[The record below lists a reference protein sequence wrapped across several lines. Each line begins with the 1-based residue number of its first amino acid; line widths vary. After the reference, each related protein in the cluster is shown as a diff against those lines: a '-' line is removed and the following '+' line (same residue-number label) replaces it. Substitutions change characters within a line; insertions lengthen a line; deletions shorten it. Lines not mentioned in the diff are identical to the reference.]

1 MEWAI
6 VLMMLLIVVALGAIK
21 LADDGVGFP
30 FRRRPQLFT
39 PVEQSFL
46 QLIEQAVGNEFRII
60 CRVRLS
66 DLLLVSQKASRKQ
79 ASQALSKASGKYLDF
94 VLVDKQDMSP
104 ILAIDLVNDQGKEG
118 YKVQRDWFITGA
130 LDAAGVPHA
139 RIKVKAGYKVE
150 DVRECIENKL
160 IIYRRRQQKL
170 AQMPVHNPVRPT
182 RPTRPLRSSRA
193 AA

>member
-39 PVEQSFL
+39 PVEKNFL
-46 QLIEQAVGNEFRII
+46 QLIEQAVGSEFRII

-66 DLLLVSQKASRKQ
+66 DLLLVNQKASRKQ
-79 ASQALSKASGKYLDF
+79 ASQALSKAAGKYLDF
-94 VLVDKQDMSP
+94 VLVDKEDMSP

-139 RIKVKAGYKVE
+139 RIKVKSGYKIE

-160 IIYRRRQQKL
+160 VSYRRRQQKL
-170 AQMPVHNPVRPT
+170 AQMPTHNPSRPS

>member
-79 ASQALSKASGKYLDF
+79 ASQALSKAAGKYLDF

-160 IIYRRRQQKL
+160 VIYRRRQQKL